1 MIEKKLNKIYL
12 FTYYLFGD
20 YVSFKRFF
28 LNNFFSILSIYFF
41 NYFFVN
47 YSIPI
52 NLSTIITDARVT
64 LNKVQDAISS
74 MPINVNE
81 RIGLLESRF
90 NILADRIATLE
101 NRN

>member
-1 MIEKKLNKIYL
+1 MIGKKLNKFFV

-52 NLSTIITDARVT
+52 NLLTIFTYSFLGI
-64 LNKVQDAISS
+64 
-74 MPINVNE
+74 P
-81 RIGLLESRF
+81 GFFLLFTFRF
-90 NILADRIATLE
+90 FIM
-101 NRN
+101 

>member
-52 NLSTIITDARVT
+52 NLLTIFTYSFLGI
-64 LNKVQDAISS
+64 
-74 MPINVNE
+74 P
-81 RIGLLESRF
+81 GFFLLFTFRF
-90 NILADRIATLE
+90 FIM
-101 NRN
+101 

>member
-52 NLSTIITDARVT
+52 NLLTIFTYSFLGIPGF
-64 LNKVQDAISS
+64 L
-74 MPINVNE
+74 
-81 RIGLLESRF
+81 GLLAFRF
-90 NILADRIATLE
+90 FIM
-101 NRN
+101 